1 MFTIFSCLFII
12 SDATTEKIF
21 SEETNDELIEVSENS
36 DTSLSRSDSKDFW
49 HLDNAAMESHNIFS
63 SNDYSLYFSKI
74 AEDSK
79 WIHVR

>member
-49 HLDNAAMESHNIFS
+49 HLDNAATESHNIFS